1 MRRQPAVRENRVPV
15 PLFAAPDSR
24 ATARLH
30 ARLQRF
36 QAALA
41 DAMRAHAATTR
52 ELEEAHQFT
61 ARQAET
67 IQELRAR
74 VDELERER
82 AALLT
87 PRVEA
92 P

>member
-1 MRRQPAVRENRVPV
+1 MKRHPAVSENRVPV

-36 QAALA
+36 RTALA
-41 DAMRAHAATTR
+41 DEMRAHAATAR
-52 ELEEAHQFT
+52 ELETAHQFS

-67 IQELRAR
+67 IQQLRAR

-82 AALLT
+82 TALLT